1 MLRRQIIYACV
12 EITIAL
18 CYAVL
23 VLNSDATK
31 SILCRAMPCGTHRQP
46 DNSDANSTYQGP
58 RSKEAPLIRRRPSR
72 PRY

>member
-1 MLRRQIIYACV
+1 MLRRQIIYAYV

-31 SILCRAMPCGTHRQP
+31 GILCRAVPCGTHGNRTI
-46 DNSDANSTYQGP
+46 AT
-58 RSKEAPLIRRRPSR
+58 LILHIKVHGQRKLH
-72 PRY
+72 